1 MTEQNEI
8 KVGDFFYDI
17 YGYDATLVDFFQ
29 VVRVVSAKTI
39 EFRKVSRHYE
49 TDSSVIPV
57 PNDFKSDK
65 FQKRFNKWGSCGYSK
80 WYGKPKY
87 ISAWG
92 TY

>member
-1 MTEQNEI
+1 MNMNDEI

-17 YGYDATLVDFFQ
+17 YGYDATLVEFFQ

-39 EFRKVSRHYE
+39 EFRKVSKHYV
-49 TDSSVIPV
+49 TDTSVEPV
-57 PNDFKSDK
+57 ANDFKSEK

-80 WYGKPKY
+80 YDGKPKY
-87 ISAWG
+87 VSAWG